1 MLTGRGPRR
10 AICRFRSGYY
20 MPSRIAD
27 PLSDGGILVVLAAL
41 DVLPMLGSVRWPV
54 GPLLR
59 AAWIGT

>member
-1 MLTGRGPRR
+1 
-10 AICRFRSGYY
+10 

-54 GPLLR
+54 GPLFR